1 MERIVI
7 NINTKSYLIE
17 KINDKY
23 LYNSKEYSYDDID
36 EFVTKLIKMC
46 RGNERKNKISNNNK
60 IIIEYIDEKILL
72 SGIDSQVIKY
82 INSFLN

>member
-1 MERIVI
+1 MERVVI
-7 NINTKSYLIE
+7 NINTKNYLIE